1 MKKRNSW
8 SSQEDDR
15 PRRTNSVTLESLLF
29 FIKSRISSDL
39 KKEKKKDQIG
49 RKIQTKSSLSL
60 HIYIYVCVCLYVYRI
75 IFQDKKNLSKF
86 CEVGN
91 IHFCINRMR
100 NILHTFQLFLSIMLL
115 SWIYNKLMRK
125 ETRNWAWRHEKM
137 KIIPFFKRQ
146 N

>member
-1 MKKRNSW
+1 MKKRNSC

-49 RKIQTKSSLSL
+49 RKIQTKSSLSPPLILSLSL

-115 SWIYNKLMRK
+115 S
-125 ETRNWAWRHEKM
+125 
-137 KIIPFFKRQ
+137 
-146 N
+146 